1 MSAANDI
8 NEQVEINLPSKSCSK
23 QQFMAKNSARQF
35 NDAKK
40 EKIISVIQDDKILW
54 MKVLRFL
61 KVDLKDV
68 KEVLNKKGIIIENE
82 ILKEFLSEL
91 GVIFNQPR

>member
-1 MSAANDI
+1 MSAGNEI
-8 NEQVEINLPSKSCSK
+8 NELVEINMPSQNCSK
-23 QQFMAKNSARQF
+23 QHFNAKSSVRQL
-35 NDAKK
+35 NDTKR
-40 EKIISVIQDDKILW
+40 EKIISIIQDDKSLW
-54 MKVLRFL
+54 MKILRFS
-61 KVDLKDV
+61 KVELKDV